1 MWLWLLASCA
11 VITKQADFDVDL
23 ALFDAEDGNGEE
35 ADDIPM
41 ELKLYDART
50 DWTLP
55 AYLDVEDWG
64 AMLLADSLLR
74 ADGSEGFLAVDVSSY
89 SLDNPGFIE
98 LTVSLE
104 SDDDRRYLA
113 ADPTPVAPPP
123 ACTFRVTDTT
133 EPDAMAADLV
143 GCFEAWTDRNGAPP
157 NPIIHIEVTDT
168 DIERYALLVDLSL
181 GTSRPT
187 ELLCSGR
194 LGVSDEMREEADNID
209 LNALELAGY
218 VVAASG
224 AMELVAFQNTYPDTY
239 GDPVVGGHTVV
250 QLPDAGGTFVGQEI
264 AIEDAL
270 PPGALVEGV
279 APIGYFPSREGWQS
293 DSIAALETDE
303 GYIEACWVA
312 IHASD
317 TGEALVRFKL
327 VGDGHYDGRE

>member
-1 MWLWLLASCA
+1 MLLWLLASCA

-23 ALFDAEDGNGEE
+23 AIFDAEDGDGEE
-35 ADDIPM
+35 ADTIPM

-74 ADGSEGFLAVDVSSY
+74 ADGSEGFLAVDVTSF

-98 LTVSLE
+98 LTVTLE
-104 SDDDRRYLA
+104 SDDDRRFLA
-113 ADPTPVAPPP
+113 ETPGTVTPPD
-123 ACTFRVTDTT
+123 ACTFEVTDTT
-133 EPDAMAADLV
+133 APAEMADDLV
-143 GCFEAWTDRNGAPP
+143 ACFEAWTDRNGAPP
-157 NPIIHIEVTDT
+157 NPIIHIDVTDT
-168 DIERYALLVDLSL
+168 DLERYALLVDLNL

-194 LGVSDEMREEADNID
+194 LGVSDEMREEADHID

-218 VVAASG
+218 VVAATGS
-224 AMELVAFQNTYPDTY
+224 MELVAFQNTFPDTY

-250 QLPDAGGTFVGQEI
+250 QLAHSGGTYVGQEI
-264 AIEDAL
+264 PIEDAL
-270 PPGALVEGV
+270 PPGAVVDGI
-279 APIGYFPSREGWQS
+279 APIGYFPNRDGWQT
-293 DSIAALETDE
+293 DSIAALETEE

-312 IHASD
+312 VHEAD
-317 TGEALVRFKL
+317 TGEAIVRFKL
-327 VGDGHYDGRE
+327 VGDGSYDGRE